1 MLNSDLCASE
11 GKEAKL
17 QTKVIELTSHL
28 TQQKDISTGAILD
41 RKIFCQQYKEIKV
54 NYYLHH

>member
-1 MLNSDLCASE
+1 MLNNDLCVSE

-17 QTKVIELTSHL
+17 QVKVTELTSHL

-54 NYYLHH
+54 IY